1 MVGFSGALFANKNIG
16 KIFHQEKTKIWIT
29 SRFQ

>member
-1 MVGFSGALFANKNIG
+1 MVDFSGALFAKKNIG
-16 KIFHQEKTKIWIT
+16 KIFHQPKIKIWIT